1 MLPIMKKAIQL
12 ISLTIL
18 LLFSH
23 EVKAQQVTH
32 RVRDL
37 QVRKEPYLDDHLLKS
52 AQILNETQNLLDQS
66 YQNYSSGNLQESEN
80 LLRQVLEVFGGDN
93 SNQSNFELPYPGGV
107 RRRRFNIPGIFSFES
122 TRSVSSE
129 VTVFDTT
136 AVLPLEQL
144 YNLAVSRISS
154 NPLGFQLSGFQAST
168 LEQFGGCLLSGSS
181 GSRSCLTFPSPSQIQ
196 TLPPEMQE
204 FYQDLLPTRSSQEVF
219 QRALDFASNSNENRN
234 IHSTLKD
241 TFDLIQMSLV
251 AQGSQEKYEEALL
264 FSEMSRTSEFA
275 RIAPIILYG
284 LLNYETISNNSSYSR
299 HFDDVS
305 SYDFSLQTVKRIAR
319 RQNATVVYYSTVAS
333 GSEKNLFIWVIKPS
347 GDISF
352 RNVELSGLEVSL
364 NELVRETLI
373 ASGKFIDRG
382 QQGRALLQAVR
393 DLRSQGYEQET
404 NLADLA
410 EKYLVEESVQNSK
423 LRLLYSVLIEPVSD
437 LLPTDP
443 NSHVIFVPHRDL
455 TLAPFAALQDSEGR
469 YLIEKHTIS
478 ISHSLN
484 SLREQI
490 DPIRDMPTGKEFVAA
505 GNSNTPPDLHY
516 TADNSPVFLP
526 DLPAADSEVVD
537 VSPDGYW
544 FRRDAAT
551 QSRINRHLEDAKIIH
566 FATHGLLNFRNK
578 REFLLIQLLEEDKN
592 QTFYVPQAPR
602 NVQWNSDS
610 DFTYKLWYDRSLESR
625 SWQTVYAKL
634 DLPGAIILSDLP
646 LTAEDILA
654 LDLEADLVVL
664 SACNSGR
671 GIPTE
676 STILGLPL
684 AFGLA
689 GVPRV
694 IVSQWS
700 VPDQSTRLLMIA
712 FYESM
717 ERSIAETGKA
727 NVAGALREAMLRTKN
742 IEGYGDPIFWAG
754 FTMMNV
760 AH

>member
-1 MLPIMKKAIQL
+1 M
-12 ISLTIL
+12 
-18 LLFSH
+18 
-23 EVKAQQVTH
+23 
-32 RVRDL
+32 
-37 QVRKEPYLDDHLLKS
+37 
-52 AQILNETQNLLDQS
+52 NQS
-66 YQNYSSGNLQESEN
+66 YQNYSNGNFQESEN
-80 LLRQVLEVFGGDN
+80 LLRQILEVFGGDDG
-93 SNQSNFELPYPGGV
+93 SQPNFELPYPGGI

-122 TRSVSSE
+122 TRSVSPE
-129 VTVFDTT
+129 VTVLDTT
-136 AVLPLEQL
+136 ATLPLEQL

-154 NPLGFQLSGFQAST
+154 NPLGFQLSDFQNST
-168 LEQFGGCLLSGSS
+168 FERFGGCLLYGSS
-181 GSRSCLTFPSPSQIQ
+181 GSRFCRTLPSASQLQ
-196 TLPPEMQE
+196 TLSPEMQAV
-204 FYQDLLPTRSSQEVF
+204 FQSLLPDRVSQETF

-234 IHSTLKD
+234 TYSILKE
-241 TFDLIQMSLV
+241 TFDLIQISLV
-251 AQGSQEKYEEALL
+251 AQGSREKYEEALL
-264 FSEMSRTSEFA
+264 FAEMSRTSEFA
-275 RIAPIILYG
+275 RIAPVILYG
-284 LLNYETISNNSSYSR
+284 LLNYEAISNNSSYSR
-299 HFDDVS
+299 RFDDVS
-305 SYDFSLQTVKRIAR
+305 SYDFSLQTVKRVAR
-319 RQNATVVYYSTVAS
+319 RQDATIVYYSTVAS
-333 GSEKNLFIWVIKPS
+333 DSEKNLFIWVIKPS

-352 RNVELSGLEVSL
+352 RSVKLSSLEVSL

-393 DLRSQGYEQET
+393 DLRSQGYEQEA

-410 EKYLVEESVQNSK
+410 QEYLVEESVQNSK

-478 ISHSLN
+478 ISHNLN

-490 DPIRDMPTGKEFVAA
+490 DPIRDMPTGKEFVAV
-505 GNSNTPPDLHY
+505 GNSNTPSDLRY
-516 TADNSPVFLP
+516 TANNSPVFLP
-526 DLPAADSEVVD
+526 SLPAADSEVVD
-537 VSPDGYW
+537 VSPDDGYW

-578 REFLLIQLLEEDKN
+578 REFLLIQLLEGDKN
-592 QTFYVPQAPR
+592 QTFYVPQAHR
-602 NVQWNSDS
+602 NVRWNSDS

-625 SWQTVYAKL
+625 IWQTVYAKL

-646 LTAEDILA
+646 LTAENILA

-712 FYESM
+712 FYEAM
-717 ERSIAETGKA
+717 ERSIEETGEA
-727 NVAGALREAMLRTKN
+727 NVPGALRAAMLRTKN

-760 AH
+760 TY